1 MRTIFKAI
9 FIAFI
14 IISLSS
20 CYAMSDDGVMSSIDY
35 NVVLSNGYPYYRD
48 GRVVYYY
55 YNSLYYYPYYNRDRR
70 IVYYYY
76 NRDYYYPH
84 YYKGHRCFKKYF
96 RPLPPPRRHRPPQRG
111 FDRKPPKIH
120 SFDGRFN
127 NKYYRKRSFGNR
139 DRR

>member
-1 MRTIFKAI
+1 MKNLFYIFASPNKHTTMRTIFKAI

-20 CYAMSDDGVMSSIDY
+20 CYAMSDDGVLSSTDY
-35 NVVLSNGYPYYRD
+35 NVVVSNG
-48 GRVVYYY
+48 
-55 YNSLYYYPYYNRDRR
+55 YPYYNRDRR

-76 NRDYYYPH
+76 NRDYYYPY
-84 YYKGHRCFKKYF
+84 YYKGHRCFKKYY

-120 SFDGRFN
+120 SLDGR
-127 NKYYRKRSFGNR
+127 KA
-139 DRR
+139 RR

>member
-1 MRTIFKAI
+1 MKNLFYIFALSNKHTTMRTIYKAI

-14 IISLSS
+14 IASLSS

-35 NVVLSNGYPYYRD
+35 NVVVSNGYPCYNKDR
-48 GRVVYYY
+48 RIVYYY
-55 YNSLYYYPYYNRDRR
+55 YNSLYYYPYYN
-70 IVYYYY
+70 
-76 NRDYYYPH
+76 N
-84 YYKGHRCFKKYF
+84 GHRYF
-96 RPLPPPRRHRPPQRG
+96 RRYYRPLPPPRRHRPPQRG

>member
-1 MRTIFKAI
+1 MKNLFYIFASPNKHTTMRTIFKAI

-20 CYAMSDDGVMSSIDY
+20 CYAMSDDGVLSSTDY
-35 NVVLSNGYPYYRD
+35 NVVVSNG
-48 GRVVYYY
+48 
-55 YNSLYYYPYYNRDRR
+55 YPYYNRDRT

-84 YYKGHRCFKKYF
+84 YYKRHRCFKKYF
-96 RPLPPPRRHRPPQRG
+96 RPLPPPRRRRPPQRG

>member
-1 MRTIFKAI
+1 MRTIYKVL

-14 IISLSS
+14 IVSLSS
-20 CYAMSDDGVMSSIDY
+20 CYAMSDDGVLSSTDY
-35 NVVLSNGYPYYRD
+35 NVVVSNG
-48 GRVVYYY
+48 
-55 YNSLYYYPYYNRDRR
+55 YPYYNRDRR

-76 NRDYYYPH
+76 NRDYYYPY
-84 YYKGHRCFKKYF
+84 YYKGHRCFKKYY

-120 SFDGRFN
+120 SFDDRFN

>member
-14 IISLSS
+14 IASLSS

-35 NVVLSNGYPYYRD
+35 NVVVSNGYPCYNKDR
-48 GRVVYYY
+48 RIVYYY
-55 YNSLYYYPYYNRDRR
+55 YNSLYYYPYYYKR
-70 IVYYYY
+70 YY
-76 NRDYYYPH
+76 
-84 YYKGHRCFKKYF
+84 
-96 RPLPPPRRHRPPQRG
+96 RPLPPPRRHRHPQRG
-111 FDRKPPKIH
+111 FDRKPPKTH
-120 SFDGRFN
+120 SLDGRFN

>member
-14 IISLSS
+14 IASLSS

-35 NVVLSNGYPYYRD
+35 NVVVSNGYPCYRD

-55 YNSLYYYPYYNRDRR
+55 YPYYN
-70 IVYYYY
+70 
-76 NRDYYYPH
+76 N
-84 YYKGHRCFKKYF
+84 GHRYF
-96 RPLPPPRRHRPPQRG
+96 RRYYRPLPPPRRHRPPQRG
-111 FDRKPPKIH
+111 FDRKPPKRH

-127 NKYYRKRSFGNR
+127 NKYYRKRSFGNI

>member
-20 CYAMSDDGVMSSIDY
+20 CYAMSDDGVLSSTDY
-35 NVVLSNGYPYYRD
+35 NVVVSNG
-48 GRVVYYY
+48 
-55 YNSLYYYPYYNRDRR
+55 YPYYNRDRR

-76 NRDYYYPH
+76 NRDYYYPY

-96 RPLPPPRRHRPPQRG
+96 RPLPPPRRRRPPQRG
-111 FDRKPPKIH
+111 FDRKPPKIV
-120 SFDGRFN
+120 SLDGR
-127 NKYYRKRSFGNR
+127 KA
-139 DRR
+139 RR